1 LDFFQ
6 DKDVTVCVHSSQE
19 WPVLPHLLF
28 NLNEPLPFPRSRGVR
43 RGKIYSNPVSSI
55 VGLDMESHFVYR
67 DVHYEL
73 SFRKLWGVLNDLEEK
88 KVIKAGPCRR
98 ING

>member
-1 LDFFQ
+1 L
-6 DKDVTVCVHSSQE
+6 
-19 WPVLPHLLF
+19 
-28 NLNEPLPFPRSRGVR
+28 
-43 RGKIYSNPVSSI
+43 YSNPVSSI

-73 SFRKLWGVLNDLEEK
+73 SFRKLWGVLNELEEK
-88 KVIKAGPCRR
+88 KVIKAGPCCR

>member
-1 LDFFQ
+1 MPRNNNQ
-6 DKDVTVCVHSSQE
+6 I
-19 WPVLPHLLF
+19 
-28 NLNEPLPFPRSRGVR
+28 PFPWSKGVG

-73 SFRKLWGVLNDLEEK
+73 SFRKLWGVLNELDEK
-88 KVIKAGPCRR
+88 KGNKSRSLPQD
-98 ING
+98 